1 MKGKMK
7 GGENMKKTI
16 SFILVAVVL
25 FSLFTM
31 VVSASN
37 EEIMICNNNVAMTDS
52 NFIIVDN
59 VAYVD
64 VSYIGYSNVTTN
76 AKITITLQKRTLLL
90 FWSNETEW
98 IDTSDRV
105 SNTFNHTYPVSS
117 GTYRV
122 KITFE
127 ISGTGGATDII
138 EREIKAK
145 N

>member
-1 MKGKMK
+1 
-7 GGENMKKTI
+7 MKKSI
-16 SFILVAVVL
+16 SFILVAVILMSV
-25 FSLFTM
+25 FTT

-37 EEIMICNNNVAMTDS
+37 EGISVCNNNVAMTDS

-105 SNTFNHTYPVSS
+105 SNTFTHTYPVSS

-127 ISGTGGATDII
+127 ISGTGGATDVI
-138 EREIKAK
+138 EREIKVK

>member
-1 MKGKMK
+1 
-7 GGENMKKTI
+7 MKKTI

-37 EEIMICNNNVAMTDS
+37 EGISVCNNNVAMTDS

-105 SNTFNHTYPVSS
+105 SNTFTHTYPVSS

-127 ISGTGGATDII
+127 ISGTGGATDVI
-138 EREIKAK
+138 EREIKVK